1 MKLILLVNHTM
12 LNKWPYMYTNGRM
25 HTISHA
31 DNETWTSDITI
42 QQTHTTMKYVFLNL
56 CSHS

>member
-25 HTISHA
+25 HKISHA
-31 DNETWTSDITI
+31 DNGTWTSDITI
-42 QQTHTTMKYVFLNL
+42 QQTHATMIYVFLNL
-56 CSHS
+56 CTHS